1 MAGAFAFVFGLCALS
16 FAGGCVVTAIM
27 LRRAD
32 PAEEVARTVPESAEP
47 APPAPVESRPVL
59 DWPPDDVAVKPI
71 HRNPVVGLPAP
82 AALDEVLVNSAPAA
96 LALAPDPTFTGMV
109 ETPPAPWLTL
119 APEPAAP
126 PVLVAVE
133 PLADQ
138 EDEPAEPEPETVFV
152 SRSGLVTGTTTPS
165 DPEPVAE
172 AAAEPVAEAEKV
184 VEVEVPEVVDA
195 ESEPVAVAE
204 VQSYEVDLAVVA
216 SIVPEQG
223 PAAPVVEA
231 DPIAEAAP
239 IAEAEPE
246 MIASAEPEPEPAAEL
261 PVDPA
266 VAVEPPSEPEVVDV
280 PVTSAETSVE
290 AESAETQPAQGV
302 EAVADRAVADPAVES
317 ETVVLPSQA
326 FSLEPTTV
334 VPKQQLQLPD
344 SEFRQRYLRTF
355 EAARRRSNH

>member
-32 PAEEVARTVPESAEP
+32 PAEEVVRTVPDPAEP
-47 APPAPVESRPVL
+47 APPTPVESRPVL
-59 DWPPDDVAVKPI
+59 DWPPDDVAAKPI

-138 EDEPAEPEPETVFV
+138 EDEPTEPETMFV
-152 SRSGLVTGTTTPS
+152 SRSGLVTEATPPS
-165 DPEPVAE
+165 DPEPVEETEAE
-172 AAAEPVAEAEKV
+172 ADAEPV
-184 VEVEVPEVVDA
+184 VELEVPEVVAVA
-195 ESEPVAVAE
+195 EPEPVAEPE
-204 VQSYEVDLAVVA
+204 VDPVRSFEVDLAVVA
-216 SIVPEQG
+216 SIVPERG
-223 PAAPVVEA
+223 PEAPEVEAVVVEA
-231 DPIAEAAP
+231 DPIDD
-239 IAEAEPE
+239 AEPE
-246 MIASAEPEPEPAAEL
+246 TTASAEPEPDPAAE
-261 PVDPA
+261 PPA
-266 VAVEPPSEPEVVDV
+266 EPEIVPAEVV
-280 PVTSAETSVE
+280 PVEVDST
-290 AESAETQPAQGV
+290 ETQPAQGV
-302 EAVADRAVADPAVES
+302 EAVAERAVESDRSGESDRAVQS

-326 FSLEPTTV
+326 FSPEPTTV